1 MKKIMSVTLAMLF
14 AVLCVIPAFAAS
26 YECALT
32 ADKTRVK
39 VGDTITVRLEV
50 GDRISGVQIEI
61 RYDTKSV
68 ELVEANLTEL
78 MEFREMNT
86 NNPGIIRIPAFSMK
100 PTNGGTVAEMKFKVL
115 NLNTKITSVL
125 EEVLYGKDDNTDIDV
140 ASQMIAPTV
149 TISPFG
155 TVSSNTK
162 ITPATTAPATT
173 KASAPVT
180 QAPAAQNNQQS
191 NSQNSSQQP
200 AQSNQGAAAANG
212 NAQTNANTTANST
225 PAVTTQ
231 VAAQTENTV
240 PEIAVNA
247 TEAVSEN
254 TDAMT
259 VGAAEKKSI
268 IPLIV
273 AIAAALASLAAIIF
287 IIVKKKKESDEDA
300 EQSNPEK

>member
-1 MKKIMSVTLAMLF
+1 MKKIMSVTLVMLF

-39 VGDTITVRLEV
+39 VGDTITVSLDV
-50 GDRISGVQIEI
+50 STGSTGSDIKV
-61 RYDTKSV
+61 RYDDTCL
-68 ELVEANLTEL
+68 ELTGCSSEGGAMMTIADAQTSGRVGVASAS
-78 MEFREMNT
+78 
-86 NNPGIIRIPAFSMK
+86 GSPAKAGYLCKM
-100 PTNGGTVAEMKFKVL
+100 TFKVL
-115 NLNTKITSVL
+115 KLNTKITGDVIEFYGDSDVDISSQITNPVL
-125 EEVLYGKDDNTDIDV
+125 
-140 ASQMIAPTV
+140 

-173 KASAPVT
+173 KAAAPVT
-180 QAPAAQNNQQS
+180 QAPATQNNQQS

-200 AQSNQGAAAANG
+200 VQSNQGAAAANG

-240 PEIAVNA
+240 PEIAANA

-259 VGAAEKKSI
+259 VGATEKKSI
-268 IPLIV
+268 IPLVV
-273 AIAAALASLAAIIF
+273 AIVAALASLAAIIF
-287 IIVKKKKESDEDA
+287 IIVKKKKESDEGE

>member
-1 MKKIMSVTLAMLF
+1 MKKIISVTLAMLF

-39 VGDTITVRLEV
+39 VGDTITVDVYVSQGFAGGHIEVFYDANSLE
-50 GDRISGVQIEI
+50 I
-61 RYDTKSV
+61 V
-68 ELVEANLTEL
+68 ETSKTDKILTEIG
-78 MEFREMNT
+78 T
-86 NNPGIIRIPAFSMK
+86 GHTGKIGIASAGKAVNEAISLC
-100 PTNGGTVAEMKFKVL
+100 TVKFKVNKL
-115 NLNTKITSVL
+115 HTKITADIIEFLDSNDDDHYSQITAPVL
-125 EEVLYGKDDNTDIDV
+125 
-140 ASQMIAPTV
+140 
-149 TISPFG
+149 TISPIG

-180 QAPAAQNNQQS
+180 QAPAAQNNQQN
-191 NSQNSSQQP
+191 NSQNNSQQP
-200 AQSNQGAAAANG
+200 AQSDNSAASNSSANS

-240 PEIAVNA
+240 PEIATNA

-259 VGAAEKKSI
+259 VGADEKKSI

-273 AIAAALASLAAIIF
+273 AIVAALASLAAIIF
-287 IIVKKKKESDEDA
+287 IIVKKKKESDEGE

>member
-39 VGDTITVRLEV
+39 AGDTITVDVYVSQGFAGGWIELYYDSDYLEV
-50 GDRISGVQIEI
+50 
-61 RYDTKSV
+61 V
-68 ELVEANLTEL
+68 EYKAIGNMTEVG
-78 MEFREMNT
+78 NT
-86 NNPGIIRIPAFSMK
+86 HI
-100 PTNGGTVAEMKFKVL
+100 GTVKIASADEAKNGTKNLCKVKFKV
-115 NLNTKITSVL
+115 NKLNTNAAITINSGIIEFLDSDNNDHYSQVVAPVL
-125 EEVLYGKDDNTDIDV
+125 
-140 ASQMIAPTV
+140 
-149 TISPFG
+149 TISSSG
-155 TVSSNTK
+155 KVSSNTS

-180 QAPAAQNNQQS
+180 QAPAAQNNQQN
-191 NSQNSSQQP
+191 NSQNNSQQP

-240 PEIAVNA
+240 PEIAANA

-259 VGAAEKKSI
+259 VGATEKKSI
-268 IPLIV
+268 VPLIV

-287 IIVKKKKESDEDA
+287 IIVKKKKESDEGE

>member
-32 ADKTRVK
+32 ADKTKVK
-39 VGDTITVRLEV
+39 AGDTITVDVYVSQGFAGGHIEVFYDANSLE
-50 GDRISGVQIEI
+50 IIEA
-61 RYDTKSV
+61 TKTSKI
-68 ELVEANLTEL
+68 LTEIG
-78 MEFREMNT
+78 T
-86 NNPGIIRIPAFSMK
+86 GHTGKIGIASAGKAVNEAISLC
-100 PTNGGTVAEMKFKVL
+100 TVKFKV
-115 NLNTKITSVL
+115 NKLNTKIT
-125 EEVLYGKDDNTDIDV
+125 TDIIEFLDSNDDDHYSQVV
-140 ASQMIAPTV
+140 APV
-149 TISPFG
+149 LTISSSG
-155 TVSSNTK
+155 KVSSNTS
-162 ITPATTAPATT
+162 ITPVTTAPATT
-173 KASAPVT
+173 KAAAPVT
-180 QAPAAQNNQQS
+180 QAPAAQNNQQN

-200 AQSNQGAAAANG
+200 AQSNQGAAAANS

-240 PEIAVNA
+240 PEIAANA

-287 IIVKKKKESDEDA
+287 IIVKKKKESDEGE
-300 EQSNPEK
+300 EQNSPEK

>member
-1 MKKIMSVTLAMLF
+1 MKKIMSVTLAMLL

-32 ADKTRVK
+32 ADKTKVK
-39 VGDTITVRLEV
+39 VGDTIKVNV
-50 GDRISGVQIEI
+50 DISAGS
-61 RYDTKSV
+61 TGC
-68 ELVEANLTEL
+68 N
-78 MEFREMNT
+78 
-86 NNPGIIRIPAFSMK
+86 
-100 PTNGGTVAEMKFKVL
+100 FKVL
-115 NLNTKITSVL
+115 YDKNYVEVLKEGTSETNLMVTVINPDEIGRFGIASAKTTPADSGTLCTISFKVLKLGTKISL
-125 EEVLYGKDDNTDIDV
+125 EIREFLDEQDNNH
-140 ASQMIAPTV
+140 ASQIKAPV
-149 TISPFG
+149 LTISPSG

-180 QAPAAQNNQQS
+180 QAPATQNNQQN

-240 PEIAVNA
+240 PEIAANA

-254 TDAMT
+254 TDTLT
-259 VGAAEKKSI
+259 VGATEKKSI

-273 AIAAALASLAAIIF
+273 AIVAALASAAAIVY
-287 IIVKKKKESDEDA
+287 IILKKKKE
-300 EQSNPEK
+300 EKETGI